1 MDEEFWKIGIDV
13 MEHQETVNPTKAERI
28 SADLFFNALFIFT
41 AVVVPI
47 FFIFTSLEE
56 PKILVS
62 VLLVFGI
69 PYALVPLGVYYL
81 SMHSY
86 SDYSIYIDPANN
98 NIRTKRSFKK
108 KEMIKKFPLDEVK
121 FVKVFDP
128 FSDEVAGDYIY
139 IVGKDN
145 SGVKWSVDITPFA
158 KELYSQGKPSPDR
171 RRIAAIKT
179 AERYAELLGVEVA
192 SWVELW
198 HPKRE
203 LREEFGKDWVNH
215 WTMDNELKERTQR
228 VISEE
233 KDN

>member
-1 MDEEFWKIGIDV
+1 MHKEFWEIDIDV
-13 MEHQETVNPTKAERI
+13 LEHQEIAHPTNAERI
-28 SADLFFNALFIFT
+28 AADLFFNALFLFT

-47 FFIFTSLEE
+47 LFIYSSLDE

-62 VLLVFGI
+62 VLFFGI

-81 SMHSY
+81 SMYSY
-86 SDYSIYIDPANN
+86 SDYSIHIDPANN
-98 NIRTKRSFKK
+98 TIQTKRSFKK
-108 KEMIKKFPLDEVK
+108 KEIINNFPLDEVK

-139 IVGKDN
+139 IAGRDN
-145 SGVKWSVDITPFA
+145 LGIKWSVEITPFA
-158 KELYSQGKPSPDR
+158 KELYSQGKPSSDR

-203 LREEFGKDWVNH
+203 LREEFGNDWVNH
-215 WTMDNELKERTQR
+215 WTMGDELRERTQR

-233 KDN
+233 RDN